1 MKKLIE
7 FQEEKHKEVLDV
19 IAQYRADNNTTFS
32 EAIRQLILMSQN
44 GIDCPTLESVTYV
57 SQDPMV
63 EDLERKFDQL
73 HDIVITHIK
82 KHTEK

>member
-44 GIDCPTLESVTYV
+44 DCPAPESVTYV
-57 SQDPMV
+57 SQDPKI
-63 EDLERKFDQL
+63 EELEVKYDKL
-73 HDIVITHIK
+73 HEIVIAHIR
-82 KHTEK
+82 KHTNE

>member
-19 IAQYRADNNTTFS
+19 IAQYRAENNTTFS
-32 EAIRQLILMSQN
+32 EAIRQLILMSQT
-44 GIDCPTLESVTYV
+44 DCPTPESVTYV
-57 SQDPMV
+57 SQDPKV
-63 EDLERKFDQL
+63 EELEEKYEKL
-73 HDIVITHIK
+73 HEIVITHIR